1 MDMQNNNY
9 IKILLMLIAEA
20 VCEAKNSAE
29 AVCESAIFPRPRPLT
44 RQESRFVG
52 CVPRWDAR
60 SFKDGERGHS
70 ANSHQNVLH
79 VKTDE
84 LGG

>member
-29 AVCESAIFPRPRPLT
+29 AVYESAIFPQPRPLT
-44 RQESRFVG
+44 RQESRLVG
-52 CVPRWDAR
+52 CLPRWDAR
-60 SFKDGERGHS
+60 SFNDGERGQRHGRL
-70 ANSHQNVLH
+70 A
-79 VKTDE
+79 VKTDG
-84 LGG
+84 LGGCRS